1 MTNIYEIDGV
11 APIIHPTAFV
21 HPAAVIIGDVTIGA
35 GCYVAPGA
43 SMRGDMGP
51 LVMEDGANLQDNC
64 VVHGFPG
71 NITTIGRNGHIGH
84 GAVLHGC
91 TIGENALVGMS
102 AVVMDNAV
110 IGESAFVAA
119 LAFVKAGF
127 EVPAKTLVA
136 GIPAKVTRPL
146 TDKELAWKVSAT
158 RAYHDLAV
166 RSRETMRPVTPYPTA
181 DVGRGAVNAADV
193 ASLHVTKKGA

>member
-1 MTNIYEIDGV
+1 MTNIFEIDGV
-11 APIIHPTAFV
+11 APIIHPSAFV
-21 HPAAVIIGDVTIGA
+21 HPAAIIIGDVTIGA
-35 GCYVAPGA
+35 SCYVAPGA

-71 NITTIGRNGHIGH
+71 SITTIGRNGHIGH

-110 IGESAFVAA
+110 VGESAFVAA
-119 LAFVKAGF
+119 MAFVKAGF
-127 EVPAKTLVA
+127 EVPARTLVA
-136 GIPAKVTRPL
+136 GIPGRVSRPL
-146 TDKELAWKVSAT
+146 SEKELAWKVSAT
-158 RAYHDLAV
+158 QAYQDLAV
-166 RSRETMRPVTPYPTA
+166 RSRETMRRVTPYPA
-181 DVGRGAVNAADV
+181 PDANRGAVDAANV
-193 ASLHVTKKGA
+193 ASLHVTKKGG

>member
-11 APIIHPTAFV
+11 APVIHPSAFV

-51 LVMEDGANLQDNC
+51 LVMADGANLQDNC

-71 NITTIGRNGHIGH
+71 TTTTIGRNGHIGH
-84 GAVLHGC
+84 GSVLHGC

-119 LAFVKAGF
+119 MAFVKAGF
-127 EVPAKTLVA
+127 AVPARTLVA
-136 GIPAKVTRPL
+136 GIPAKVTRDL
-146 TDKELAWKVSAT
+146 TDKELAWKVTAT
-158 RAYHDLAV
+158 QAYQDLAV
-166 RSRETMRPVTPYPTA
+166 RSRETMRPITPYPAA
-181 DVGRGAVNAADV
+181 DATRGRVDAADV
-193 ASLHVTKKGA
+193 ASLHATKKGT